1 MMKFRI
7 FISLLLF
14 TLSLEGANILDL
26 VGLLDRNDN
35 VAFQERV
42 KTLQDANSAR
52 EDNNKT
58 ILMYACWVGNSD
70 AVKHLLSKG
79 ADVNA
84 QDSGGATALHLA
96 AWKGY
101 TPIALYLLE
110 NGASGQ
116 TVSKDGMTPLD
127 IAMMQGN
134 QEIADAISKS
144 APKLKP
150 LL

>member
-1 MMKFRI
+1 MQKFFTLFI
-7 FISLLLF
+7 FIGV
-14 TLSLEGANILDL
+14 TLYSADILSL
-26 VGLLDRNDN
+26 VGLLDRKDTEM
-35 VAFQERV
+35 FQSRIQN
-42 KTLQDANSAR
+42 LSDANAAR

-58 ILMYACWVGNSD
+58 ILMYACWVGNLE
-70 AVKHLLSKG
+70 AVKHLISKG
-79 ADVNA
+79 ADVNR
-84 QDSGGATALHLA
+84 QDAGGATALHLA
-96 AWKGY
+96 AWKGF

-116 TVSKDGMTPLD
+116 TMSKEGMTPLD

-134 QEIADAISKS
+134 QEIAAAIEKA